1 LPSHERSPA
10 RPAALILAALL
21 AAVPVSLAAVDEEYE
36 RAATT
41 ILCDCGC
48 HPQSVHDCA
57 CSRAA
62 EMRDEIRALVEQGQ
76 TGEQVIAKYVAE
88 RGESIR
94 IAPVAR
100 GFNLLAWLGPLA
112 ALGVA
117 LVTLVLVARRWAT
130 RARTDAAPAPE
141 TRRADDG
148 AYRDRLRQEIEEL
161 R

>member
-1 LPSHERSPA
+1 MPSHERSRA
-10 RPAALILAALL
+10 RPATLILAAIL
-21 AAVPVSLAAVDEEYE
+21 AAVPASLASVDEEYE

-62 EMRDEIRALVEQGQ
+62 EMRGEIRAMIEKGQ
-76 TGEQVIAKYVAE
+76 TGEQVIAHYVAE

-117 LVTLVLVARRWAT
+117 LVALVLVARRWAA
-130 RARTDAAPAPE
+130 RARSGPAPAPDV
-141 TRRADDG
+141 RRADDL
-148 AYRDRLRQEIEEL
+148 AYRERLRREIEDL